1 MAPIYRIEGQRTKDT
16 RRIRREIHRLIMK
29 DMSCN
34 TSFSHKK
41 LNEGMMESTW
51 VKKFYQDDFGASAV
65 EYGILLAWIAL
76 VIVSTVAIFGGA
88 VNGLFVKGNEI
99 F

>member
-16 RRIRREIHRLIMK
+16 RRIRREIHWLIMK

-34 TSFSHKK
+34 TLFSHKK

-51 VKKFYQDDFGASAV
+51 IKKFYQDDFGASAV
-65 EYGILLAWIAL
+65 EYGILLAVITL
-76 VIVSTVAIFGGA
+76 VIVSAVAIFGGS
-88 VNGLFVKGNEI
+88 VKVLFLKGNEI

>member
-1 MAPIYRIEGQRTKDT
+1 MY
-16 RRIRREIHRLIMK
+16 REIHMLIMK
-29 DMSCN
+29 DMSIN
-34 TSFSHKK
+34 TLFSYKK
-41 LNEGMMESTW
+41 QNKGMMESTGM
-51 VKKFYQDDFGASAV
+51 KKFYQDDFGASAV

-76 VIVSTVAIFGGA
+76 VVVCAVAIFGGA